1 MRIKKFAEIN
11 EEENTQSAKVP
22 YKVVVD
28 VGARRVSIQLRF
40 VRDGVRL
47 IEIMEAIDSIKNKD
61 VVAQA
66 FASNDVMA
74 MCKVG
79 ARYHMLGSV
88 SKKMYDGYLK
98 LKEKQK
104 AGDVVDTTK
113 EG

>member
-11 EEENTQSAKVP
+11 EEEKSQPGKVP
-22 YKVVVD
+22 FKVIVD
-28 VGARRVSIQLRF
+28 VGARRVSIQIRF
-40 VRDGVRL
+40 ARDGVRL
-47 IEIMEAIDSIKNKD
+47 LEIMEAIDSIKNKD
-61 VVAQA
+61 VVEQA

-79 ARYHMLGSV
+79 PRYHMLGSV

-104 AGDVVDTTK
+104 AGDVVDTPK
-113 EG
+113 D